1 MNGFRAGTL
10 PSMAT
15 DVADELAAAM
25 AASPPLQGISKKQT
39 AALAS
44 LGAIH
49 RFRRGT
55 YICHQGDP
63 SPDVFFLLDG
73 RIEISSFSPTGSRI
87 LHATIDT
94 PQFVGELGVLG
105 DLPRSAD
112 LLALDDSEV
121 WSVAGEDFVEF
132 VTGHQAAARQ
142 LLAALA
148 RQIQEHQAF
157 ADDLLFLDLKGR
169 VAKRLLQMG
178 TPSLEDLPAPST
190 AVPALTHVDLASLC
204 GGSRENVTRIVADFQ
219 RRGLVKR
226 DGHRYILKKPEQ
238 LAKIA
243 GL

>member
-1 MNGFRAGTL
+1 MPKDG
-10 PSMAT
+10 
-15 DVADELAAAM
+15 DVAAM
-25 AASPPLQGISKKQT
+25 AISPLLQGVPKEDT
-39 AALAS
+39 AMLAS
-44 LGAIH
+44 AGTVR
-49 RFRRGT
+49 RFRHGT

-63 SPDVFFLLDG
+63 SPDVFFLAAG
-73 RIEISSFSPTGSRI
+73 RIEISSFSPSGSRI
-87 LHATIDT
+87 LHASVDT
-94 PQFVGELGVLG
+94 PQFIGELGVLG

-112 LLALDDSEV
+112 LLALDDSDV
-121 WSVAGEDFVEF
+121 WSAPGEEF
-132 VTGHQAAARQ
+132 VSFVTAHPASARE

-178 TPSLEDLPAPST
+178 TTSLDDLPAANTS
-190 AVPALTHVDLASLC
+190 VPALTHVDLASLC

-226 DGHRYILKKPEQ
+226 DSQRYILKKPEQ

>member
-1 MNGFRAGTL
+1 MANDPAAGL
-10 PSMAT
+10 ASVMAG
-15 DVADELAAAM
+15 
-25 AASPPLQGISKKQT
+25 SPPLQGIDRRDAGT
-39 AALAS
+39 LADK
-44 LGAIH
+44 GTVH

-55 YICHQGDP
+55 YLCHQGDP
-63 SPDVFFLLDG
+63 SPDVFFLVEG
-73 RIEISSFSPTGSRI
+73 RIEIASFSPTGTRI
-87 LHATIDT
+87 LHATVDT

-112 LLALDDSEV
+112 LLALDDSDV
-121 WSVAGEDFVEF
+121 WSVDGEDFLSF
-132 VTGHQAAARQ
+132 VTQHPAAARQ

-178 TPSLEDLPAPST
+178 TSSLDDLPAANT

-226 DGHRYILKKPEQ
+226 DGQRYYLKKPEQ

>member
-1 MNGFRAGTL
+1 MPKDAA
-10 PSMAT
+10 P
-15 DVADELAAAM
+15 DELVTAM
-25 AASPPLQGISKKQT
+25 AVGPPLDGIPKKEIR
-39 AALAS
+39 AFVAN
-44 LGAIH
+44 GAVH

-63 SPDVFFLLDG
+63 SPDVFFLVRG
-73 RIEISSFSPTGSRI
+73 RVEIASFSPTGTRI
-87 LHATIDT
+87 LHASIDT

-105 DLPRSAD
+105 DLPRTAD
-112 LLALDDSEV
+112 LLALVDSEV
-121 WSVAGEDFVEF
+121 WSVHGEDFLEF
-132 VTGHQAAARQ
+132 VTSHPVASRQ

-178 TPSLEDLPAPST
+178 TASLEDLPDPGT
-190 AVPALTHVDLASLC
+190 RVPALTHVDLASLC

-226 DGHRYILKKPEQ
+226 DGAHYILKKPEQ

>member
-1 MNGFRAGTL
+1 MT
-10 PSMAT
+10 T
-15 DVADELAAAM
+15 
-25 AASPPLQGISKKQT
+25 T
-39 AALAS
+39 AAQELTDAMGSTPVLRGVAKREIAS
-44 LGAIH
+44 FAEMGGVH

-63 SPDVFFLLDG
+63 SPEVYFLVEG
-73 RIEISSFSPTGSRI
+73 RIEIASFSPTGARI
-87 LHATIDT
+87 LHATVDT
-94 PQFVGELGVLG
+94 PQFLGELGVLG
-105 DLPRSAD
+105 DLPRGAD
-112 LLALDDSEV
+112 LLALDDSDV
-121 WSVAGEDFVEF
+121 WTVGGGDFVAF
-132 VTGHQAAARQ
+132 VTSQANAARQ

-178 TPSLEDLPAPST
+178 TPSLEELPEAGTSI
-190 AVPALTHVDLASLC
+190 PALTHADLASLC

-226 DGHRYILKKPEQ
+226 DGHRYSLKKPTQ

>member
-1 MNGFRAGTL
+1 M
-10 PSMAT
+10 
-15 DVADELAAAM
+15 VKDEGDDLSAAM
-25 AASPPLQGISKKQT
+25 ALSPPLQGIGKKET
-39 AALAS
+39 VVLAAL
-44 LGAIH
+44 GAVH

-63 SPDVFFLLDG
+63 SPDVFFLVGG
-73 RIEISSFSPTGSRI
+73 RIEICSFSPTGSRI
-87 LHATIDT
+87 LHATVDT

-112 LLALDDSEV
+112 LLALDDSDV
-121 WSVAGEDFVEF
+121 WSVPGEAFIGF
-132 VTGHQAAARQ
+132 VTSHPAAARQ

-178 TPSLEDLPAPST
+178 TNSLDDLPSPNT

-226 DGHRYILKKPEQ
+226 DGQRYILKKPEQ